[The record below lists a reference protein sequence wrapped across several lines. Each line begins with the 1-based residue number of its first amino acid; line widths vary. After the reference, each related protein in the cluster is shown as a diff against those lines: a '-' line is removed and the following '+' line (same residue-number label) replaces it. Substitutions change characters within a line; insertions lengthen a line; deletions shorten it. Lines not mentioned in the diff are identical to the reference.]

1 MSGSVVV
8 DADPLPRFSAADR
21 AARQAI
27 LMEIYDWTHGLGEA
41 RIAARALMGQ
51 RDSLRSDLG
60 ANADSLNA
68 RIARLSGEIDRA
80 FNAVNGQRQPIEA
93 WSGLPSVD
101 QRALLSYALED
112 ARKALAELT
121 KLVGADIPA
130 AYRAAGKTWSR
141 AVRPVTA
148 PKPSAKPH

>member
-41 RIAARALMGQ
+41 RVAARALMGQ

-80 FNAVNGQRQPIEA
+80 FNAV
-93 WSGLPSVD
+93 
-101 QRALLSYALED
+101 
-112 ARKALAELT
+112 K
-121 KLVGADIPA
+121 
-130 AYRAAGKTWSR
+130 RAASTNRSVER
-141 AVRPVTA
+141 ATQRRSTGVAVVRSGGCAESTCGA
-148 PKPSAKPH
+148 HQAGGC